1 MQGMSAVAR
10 WTLIASV
17 IAGVSY
23 VATWALDLPPGVE
36 TAWKGAGV
44 ALLTVHAAL
53 RARSPDGWLLA
64 AVMAFGAGGDVLLET
79 HGLTVGALSFLL
91 GHVVASA
98 LYLRH
103 RKPGSWLPLTLI
115 PVVVGI
121 SFLLPHDRSG
131 APGIAL
137 YSLFLAVMAATAL
150 MSRFPLKTVGLGALM
165 FVVSDLLIFGRLGPL
180 PDNLATGLAVWG
192 LYYFGQLLICLG
204 AVRELESL
212 HPASPRTAAP
222 VPSDAGPAPG
232 PG

>member
-1 MQGMSAVAR
+1 MQGMSAAAR

-23 VATWALDLPPGVE
+23 GATWALALPPGVE
-36 TAWKGAGV
+36 TVWKGAGV
-44 ALLTVHAAL
+44 ALLAVHAAV
-53 RARSPDGWLLA
+53 RAKSVDGWLLT
-64 AVMAFGAGGDVLLET
+64 AVMALGAGGDVLLET
-79 HGLTVGALSFLL
+79 HGLTVGAVSFLL
-91 GHVVASA
+91 GHVVGST

-103 RKPGSWLPLTLI
+103 RKPGSFIPLGLI

-121 SFLLPHDRSG
+121 SFLLPHDRGG
-131 APGIAL
+131 APSIAL

-180 PDNLATGLAVWG
+180 PDNLVTGLAVWG

-204 AVRELESL
+204 VARALEQPR
-212 HPASPRTAAP
+212 PA
-222 VPSDAGPAPG
+222 
-232 PG
+232 

>member
-1 MQGMSAVAR
+1 MQGMSAAAR

-23 VATWALDLPPGVE
+23 VATWMLDLPPGVE
-36 TAWKGAGV
+36 TALKGAGV
-44 ALLTVHAAL
+44 ALLAVHAAL
-53 RARSPDGWLLA
+53 RAKSLDGWLLA

-79 HGLTVGALSFLL
+79 HDLTVGAVSFLL
-91 GHVVASA
+91 GHVVASG

-103 RKPGSWLPLTLI
+103 RKPGTLIPLVLI

-121 SFLLPHDRSG
+121 AYLLPHDRAG
-131 APGIAL
+131 APGIAF

-150 MSRFPLKTVGLGALM
+150 MSRFPVKTVGIGALM
-165 FVVSDLLIFGRLGPL
+165 FVVSDLLIFARQGDL

-204 AVRELESL
+204 VAKELE
-212 HPASPRTAAP
+212 PRRP
-222 VPSDAGPAPG
+222 VS
-232 PG
+232 

>member
-1 MQGMSAVAR
+1 MQGMSAAAR

-23 VATWALDLPPGVE
+23 VATWMLDLPPDVE

-44 ALLTVHAAL
+44 ALLAVHAAL
-53 RARSPDGWLLA
+53 RAKSLDGWLLA

-79 HGLTVGALSFLL
+79 HGLTVGAVSFLL
-91 GHVVASA
+91 GHVVASG

-103 RKPGSWLPLTLI
+103 RKPGTLIPLVLI

-121 SFLLPHDRSG
+121 AYLLPHDRAG
-131 APGIAL
+131 APGIAF

-150 MSRFPLKTVGLGALM
+150 MSRFPVKTVGIGALM
-165 FVVSDLLIFGRLGPL
+165 FVVSDLLIFARQGDL

-204 AVRELESL
+204 VAKELE
-212 HPASPRTAAP
+212 PRRP
-222 VPSDAGPAPG
+222 VS
-232 PG
+232 

>member
-1 MQGMSAVAR
+1 MPGMSAAAR

-23 VATWALDLPPGVE
+23 VATWMLDLPPGVE

-44 ALLTVHAAL
+44 ALLAVHAAL
-53 RARSPDGWLLA
+53 RARSLDGWLLT

-79 HGLTVGALSFLL
+79 HGLTVGAVSFLL
-91 GHVVASA
+91 GHVVASI

-103 RKPGSWLPLTLI
+103 RKPGAFVPLALI

-121 SFLLPHDRSG
+121 AYLLPHDRSG

-180 PDNLATGLAVWG
+180 PDNLVTGLAVWG

-204 AVRELESL
+204 VAMNLPSSAHPRESGDPSRADREL
-212 HPASPRTAAP
+212 A
-222 VPSDAGPAPG
+222 
-232 PG
+232 